1 MPIDR
6 LAAYE
11 ETKRSLDAFVRD
23 LDPRDLET
31 TVPACPDWSVK
42 DALAHVVAEAGIAVT
57 GSLPPDLDL
66 VQALRDQ
73 EHAAKREAMNAREV
87 AARRERTVEE
97 LLAEWDALAEELR
110 PMLRGEKP
118 FPYPFPFVD
127 SIVVMD
133 VALHNQDIRN
143 AVGRPGDRDTDAVR
157 LGMSAYAVGADNKIK
172 LSGLPPLR
180 LRYDGREKVI
190 GGDAEP
196 AATVA
201 ADRYELYR
209 ALASR
214 RSPDQIRAMDWD
226 GDPEPYL
233 AVIPMYGERDE
244 PLDE

>member
-1 MPIDR
+1 MAIDR

-11 ETKRSLDAFVRD
+11 ETRRSLTDFVLDLDRRD
-23 LDPRDLET
+23 LDI

-42 DALAHVVAEAGIAVT
+42 DALAHIVAEAEIAAH

-66 VQALRDQ
+66 IEALRDE

-87 AARRERTVEE
+87 AARRERSVDE

-110 PMLRGEKP
+110 PMLRGDTP

-143 AVGRPGDRDTDAVR
+143 ALGRPGDRATNAVR
-157 LGMSAYAVGADNKIK
+157 LGMSAYAVGADTKIRS
-172 LSGLPPLR
+172 SGLRPLR

-190 GGDAEP
+190 GGDDPP
-196 AATVA
+196 AASLA

-209 ALASR
+209 ALSSR
-214 RSPDQIRAMDWD
+214 RSRDQIRAMDWD

-233 AVIPMYGERDE
+233 PMIPMYGERDE
-244 PLDE
+244 ALDE